1 MYTPLTSRTELCKKA
16 ILPILFTC
24 VPRSLYA
31 RSIVLSIFLTVFVS
45 LFVSSCIAQRV
56 SDSPPFSHICFSRP
70 YNATP
75 SSLIFSMRC
84 PFSPALRQPCFS
96 IAAIQHRVN
105 TSVSLSNLPPA
116 FPFFTCVLPL
126 PLCLPDSCFGV
137 CSNIFSDFRITG
149 VTLSNCKE
157 FFELM
162 DNNLIAFIDE
172 TLSVLAFVV
181 GSRRPAS
188 ILSVNIGGATP
199 RRSFHSTYGNL

>member
-1 MYTPLTSRTELCKKA
+1 
-16 ILPILFTC
+16 
-24 VPRSLYA
+24 
-31 RSIVLSIFLTVFVS
+31 
-45 LFVSSCIAQRV
+45 
-56 SDSPPFSHICFSRP
+56 
-70 YNATP
+70 
-75 SSLIFSMRC
+75 MRC

-116 FPFFTCVLPL
+116 FLFFTCVLPL

-199 RRSFHSTYGNL
+199 RRSFHSTYGNLWRLSMWTLCSYYTIDVSWDRQPWTATAFLVLISKRLLVKQEIK